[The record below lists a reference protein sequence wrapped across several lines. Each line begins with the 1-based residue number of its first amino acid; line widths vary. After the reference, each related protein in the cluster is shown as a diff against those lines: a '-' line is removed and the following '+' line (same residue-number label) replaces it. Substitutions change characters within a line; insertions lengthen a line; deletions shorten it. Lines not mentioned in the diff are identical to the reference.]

1 MLSLLQLIDTAASQA
16 ADKVVLDWWMTLVLL
31 LLVSTVLFAAGRFC
45 KSRSTDWGIGGDE
58 WSFSSYCFF
67 GLSAFLVI
75 YLIVHACFFSTLLYP
90 EAAVLLK
97 FAQ

>member
-16 ADKVVLDWWMTLVLL
+16 ADKVVLDWWMTLVSLL
-31 LLVSTVLFAAGRFC
+31 L
-45 KSRSTDWGIGGDE
+45 
-58 WSFSSYCFF
+58 
-67 GLSAFLVI
+67 
-75 YLIVHACFFSTLLYP
+75 FSTLLYP